1 MQKTY
6 NKTAAL
12 VSNSCKAVAYLS
24 GQREE
29 VATLAFEYGKNLVCI
44 GRSSFFW
51 LHYPYNVLSIYFN
64 FFFFF
69 LKVSLIL
76 GQKNK
81 QQWTVKLS
89 TS

>member
-51 LHYPYNVLSIYFN
+51 LHYPYNVLSIYFIL
-64 FFFFF
+64 FFKK
-69 LKVSLIL
+69 KVSLIL

>member
-44 GRSSFFW
+44 GRSSFF
-51 LHYPYNVLSIYFN
+51 LATLS
-64 FFFFF
+64 
-69 LKVSLIL
+69 L
-76 GQKNK
+76 
-81 QQWTVKLS
+81 
-89 TS
+89 